1 MKIFEITEADI
12 GTVTVKKGP
21 LKGFIFDP
29 LKDGRIKVTAP
40 DGTSMTAT
48 SQANAEKLAQ
58 KHIRTTTP
66 DTPAKKT
73 DAPTKNEPKLD
84 KTKTDTPTKNEP
96 KLDKTKT
103 GPSGL
108 GGRKEPLLTDPDKDT
123 KAKNI
128 GFEKYPKGTP
138 SKDLLR
144 TGQLRQLAR
153 TGKVTY
159 KGKSYTK
166 NQVLSATSA
175 KKKAAIS
182 AKKNQSGLGKMRGMA
197 SDMAKKTLKYFTYP
211 GLGAAINTFWNAAQ
225 LEDIFDAYL
234 REIQRHAK
242 SLPDDAARNDFKK
255 YFVNGQGKLP
265 REVGKAWR
273 RCVEQIVD
281 FVLEFFIAL
290 AVGGVVLWKLAAIAS
305 VFAGPGAPIFWLVSL
320 IVGAAATLGGTII
333 IEKAIDAV
341 GIKDSLED
349 WAADV
354 LLTPK
359 FVAAAAKKVDAEQ
372 ELFALT
378 LDGLDAVAIPGDWD
392 LGDYVRDEV
401 KENAQKPGIP
411 QKLSPSQMKSN
422 LLSLIKSDPQAQEA
436 FLAGKDQAKAAMLKA
451 RKKMQD
457 QDDA

>member
-1 MKIFEITEADI
+1 MKIFEVVKIAEALDI
-12 GTVTVKKGP
+12 KQVGGVWRIIDTKTGDFVNNTVY
-21 LKGFIFDP
+21 
-29 LKDGRIKVTAP
+29 
-40 DGTSMTAT
+40 
-48 SQANAEKLAQ
+48 
-58 KHIRTTTP
+58 
-66 DTPAKKT
+66 DTPGEAESARDKMKKLQGAAKNDNNKSPDNKKPEKFGGKT
-73 DAPTKNEPKLD
+73 QTG
-84 KTKTDTPTKNEP
+84 KTKFVPG
-96 KLDKTKT
+96 TKT

-108 GGRKEPLLTDPDKDT
+108 GGRKEPPLTDPNKDT

-138 SKDLLR
+138 TKDLLR

-159 KGKSYTK
+159 KGKTFTK

-175 KKKAAIS
+175 KKKAKIS
-182 AKKNQSGLGKMRGMA
+182 AKGNQSNLGKLRSMA
-197 SDMAKKTLKYFTYP
+197 GDMAKKTLKYFTYP

-242 SLPDDAARNDFKK
+242 SLPDDKARNDFRK

-265 REVGKAWR
+265 REVGAAYL

-290 AVGGVVLWKLAAIAS
+290 AVGGVVLWKLVAIAS

-320 IVGAAATLGGTII
+320 MVGAAATLGGTII

-359 FVAAAAKKVDAEQ
+359 FVAAAAAKVDAEQ
-372 ELFALT
+372 ELFAIT
-378 LDGLDAVAIPGDWD
+378 LDGADEFLIPGEWN
-392 LGDYVRDEV
+392 LGDLVRDEV
-401 KENAQKPGIP
+401 KENTQKPGIP

-436 FLAGKDQAKAAMLKA
+436 FLAGKDQAKAAVLKA